1 MTERKGVAFFMR
13 TGKHPVSVERY
24 DAADHPF
31 WDDFVAASNNGTLF
45 HERKFLN
52 YHPEGRFTDHSLV
65 FMHDNKP
72 VSLFPAVEYEQAGMK
87 ILHSHRGS
95 SYGGFVQPHDL
106 SLDMH
111 LKISDVFRHYLHIS
125 GFNRVII
132 TIPPII
138 YSKRLSNYTEFA
150 LFRNHF
156 RYLKRDI
163 SSVLYLEHSIE
174 ENIAKFRP
182 STRTAFRK
190 AVKKGVTVRESD
202 DYASFYQILKKN
214 LKIRHN
220 VQPTHTLE
228 ELANIKQRY
237 PERVRLYAAYIK
249 DRMIAGIVL
258 FDANKRV
265 TLAFYISHDEDY
277 QEYRGVNLLFKDVIE
292 DCIRRGFTYLDYGI
306 FTVNM
311 EPNLGL
317 ARFKESFGAGGIFRD
332 TLYLDLK

>member
-1 MTERKGVAFFMR
+1 MK
-13 TGKHPVSVERY
+13 TGKMDIIVDKFEPEKHG
-24 DAADHPF
+24 F
-31 WDDFVAASNNGTLF
+31 WDDFVSSSNNGTLF
-45 HERKFLN
+45 HERKFVN
-52 YHPEGRFTDHSLV
+52 YHPEGRFLDHSLV
-65 FMHDNKP
+65 FLSDGKP
-72 VSLFPAVEYEQAGMK
+72 VSLIPAVEYQQAGMH
-87 ILHSHRGS
+87 IFHSHRGS
-95 SYGGFVQPHDL
+95 SFGGFIQPSDM

-111 LKISDVFRHYLHIS
+111 LKITESFLNYLNDHD
-125 GFNRVII
+125 FHRVLI

-138 YSKRLSNYTEFA
+138 YNRRLSNYTEFS

-163 SSVLYLEHSIE
+163 SSVLYLEESIDG
-174 ENIAKFRP
+174 NIAKFRQ

-190 AVKKGVTVRESD
+190 AMKKGVQVSESD
-202 DYASFYQILKKN
+202 DYESFYTILKKN

-220 VQPTHTLE
+220 VQPTHTLD
-228 ELANIKQRY
+228 ELIDIRRRY
-237 PERVRLYAAYIK
+237 PDSIRLYSASVN

-258 FDANKRV
+258 FDANDRV
-265 TLAFYISHDEDY
+265 TLAFYISHDESW
-277 QEYRGVNLLFKDVIE
+277 QEYRSVNILFKEVIE
-292 DCIRRGFTYLDYGI
+292 DSIRRGFKYLDFGI

>member
-1 MTERKGVAFFMR
+1 MK
-13 TGKHPVSVERY
+13 TGKQDISVERY
-24 DAADHPF
+24 NPDKHQF
-31 WDDFVAASNNGTLF
+31 WDEFVSSSNNGTLF

-52 YHPEGRFTDHSLV
+52 YHPKERFTDHSLV
-65 FMHDNKP
+65 FFSEGKP
-72 VSLFPAVEYEQAGMK
+72 VSEIPAVEYQQAGMRVF
-87 ILHSHRGS
+87 HSHRGS
-95 SYGGFVQPHDL
+95 SFGGFIQSSDM

-111 LKISDVFRHYLHIS
+111 LKITETFLNYLNLHD
-125 GFNRVII
+125 FHRVYV

-138 YSKRLSNYTEFA
+138 YNRRLSNYTEFS

-163 SSVLYLEHSIE
+163 SSVLYLEESIE
-174 ENIAKFRP
+174 DNINKFRH

-190 AVKKGVTVRESD
+190 AMKLGVEVRESD
-202 DYASFYQILKKN
+202 DFASFYDILKKN

-220 VQPTHTLE
+220 VQPTHTLD
-228 ELANIKQRY
+228 ELIDIKQRY
-237 PERVRLYAAYIK
+237 PDRIRLYSAYLQ

-258 FDANKRV
+258 FDANVRV
-265 TLAFYISHDEDY
+265 TLAFYISHDESW
-277 QEYRGVNLLFKDVIE
+277 QEYRSVNILFKEVIE
-292 DCIRRGFTYLDYGI
+292 DSIKRGFKYLDYGI

>member
-1 MTERKGVAFFMR
+1 MR
-13 TGKHPVSVERY
+13 TGNLNISIEKFVPEKHG
-24 DAADHPF
+24 F
-31 WDDFVAASNNGTLF
+31 WDEFVASSNNGTLF

-52 YHPEGRFTDHSLV
+52 YHPDDRFTDHSLV
-65 FMHDNKP
+65 FFSDGKP
-72 VSLFPAVEYEQAGMK
+72 VSLLPAVEYHQAGMRVF
-87 ILHSHRGS
+87 HSHRGS
-95 SYGGFVQPHDL
+95 SFGGFIQPSDM

-111 LKISDVFRHYLHIS
+111 LKITGAFLDYLNHQD
-125 GFNRVII
+125 FHRVLI

-138 YSKRLSNYTEFA
+138 YSRRLSNYTEFS

-163 SSVLYLEHSIE
+163 SSVLYLEQSIE
-174 ENIAKFRP
+174 SNIAKFRQ

-190 AVKKGVTVRESD
+190 AVKMGVEVRESD
-202 DYASFYQILKKN
+202 DYSSFYAILKKN

-220 VQPTHTLE
+220 VQPTHTLD
-228 ELANIKQRY
+228 ELKDIKQRY
-237 PERVRLYAAYIK
+237 PDRVRLYSAFVQ

-258 FDANKRV
+258 FDANDRV
-265 TLAFYISHDEDY
+265 TLAFYISHDESC
-277 QEYRGVNLLFKDVIE
+277 QEYRAVNILFKEVIQ
-292 DCIRRGFTYLDYGI
+292 DSIRRGFKYLDYGI

>member
-1 MTERKGVAFFMR
+1 MTSGKLPLTVACFDPEEH
-13 TGKHPVSVERY
+13 T
-24 DAADHPF
+24 F
-31 WDDFVAASNNGTLF
+31 WDDFVREANNGTLF

-65 FMHDNKP
+65 FFDNNKTA
-72 VSLFPAVEYEQAGMK
+72 SLFPAVEYEQAGMK

-95 SYGGFVQPHDL
+95 SYGGFVQPPDL

-111 LKISDVFRHYLHIS
+111 LKITESFLDYLHEHN
-125 GFNRVII
+125 FNRVII

-138 YSKRLSNYTEFA
+138 YNKRLSNYAEFA

-163 SSVLYLEHSIE
+163 SSVLYLENSIE
-174 ENIAKFRP
+174 KNIAKFRP

-190 AVKKGVTVRESD
+190 AVKKGVTVRETE
-202 DYASFYQILKKN
+202 DYACFYAILKKN

-228 ELANIKQRY
+228 ELEDIKQRY
-237 PERVRLYAAYIK
+237 PDRIRLYAAYI
-249 DRMIAGIVL
+249 DDTMIAGIVL
-258 FDANKRV
+258 FDATEQV
-265 TLAFYISHDEDY
+265 TLAFYISHDEAY
-277 QEYRGVNLLFKDVIE
+277 QEYRGVNLLFKEVIE
-292 DCIRRGFTYLDYGI
+292 DSIRRGFTYLDYGI

>member
-1 MTERKGVAFFMR
+1 MK
-13 TGKHPVSVERY
+13 TGKLNIHVEKFVS
-24 DAADHPF
+24 DKHGF
-31 WDDFVAASNNGTLF
+31 WDDFVISSNNGTIF

-52 YHPEGRFTDHSLV
+52 YHPEDRFTDHSLI
-65 FMHDNKP
+65 FFCEGKP
-72 VSLFPAVEYEQAGMK
+72 VSLIPAVEYQQAGMR
-87 ILHSHRGS
+87 IFHSHRGS
-95 SYGGFVQPHDL
+95 SFGGFVQQSDM

-111 LKISDVFRHYLHIS
+111 LKIIESFLYYLNKHD
-125 GFNRVII
+125 FHRVIV

-138 YSKRLSNYTEFA
+138 YNRRLSNYTEFS

-163 SSVLYLEHSIE
+163 SSVLYLEESIDD
-174 ENIAKFRP
+174 NIAKFRQ

-190 AVKKGVTVRESD
+190 ALKMGVFVRESD
-202 DYASFYQILKKN
+202 DFASFYDILKKN

-220 VQPTHTLE
+220 VQPTHTLN
-228 ELANIKQRY
+228 ELINIRQRY
-237 PERVRLYAAYIK
+237 PDRIRLYSAYLK
-249 DRMIAGIVL
+249 ERMIAGVVL
-258 FDANKRV
+258 FDANDKV
-265 TLAFYISHDEDY
+265 TLAFYISHDESW
-277 QEYRGVNLLFKDVIE
+277 QEYRSVNILFKEVIG
-292 DCIRRGFTYLDYGI
+292 DSIKRGFKYLDYGI